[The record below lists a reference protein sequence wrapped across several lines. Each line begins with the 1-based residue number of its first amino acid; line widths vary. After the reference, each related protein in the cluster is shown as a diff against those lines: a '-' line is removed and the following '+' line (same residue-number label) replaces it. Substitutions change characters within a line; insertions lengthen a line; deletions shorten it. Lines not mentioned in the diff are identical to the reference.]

1 MSRERCKIGVV
12 APASRMSADVATSVP
27 ALAERLYPERTPEI
41 VFHPQCFASHGHFAG
56 DDEARAQAFLD
67 IANDGS
73 YDAVWFARG
82 GYGSCRVVESII
94 SRLMQPSWRKAYVG
108 YSDAGMLL
116 AALYRVG
123 FTAVAHGPVAQDIL
137 REGGEA
143 AVARALAWMIDR
155 APEAL
160 EPSVNGAK
168 KTAAFNMTVLSHL
181 LGTPLEPDLDGH
193 VLMLEEVGEAMYR
206 IDRSLFHI
214 TSNANVRRVSGIKL
228 GRCSNITP
236 NQPDFGMNEAD
247 VVQYWC
253 RRAGIAWLGRAD
265 IGHDIHNKIVPFGPR
280 R

>member
-12 APASRMSADVATSVP
+12 APASRMSPDVATRVP
-27 ALAERLYPERTPEI
+27 ALAGRLYPERTPEI
-41 VFHPQCFASHGHFAG
+41 IFHPQCFASHGHFAG

-82 GYGSCRVVESII
+82 GYGSCRVAESIV
-94 SRLMQPSWRKAYVG
+94 SRLTPPSRHKAYVG

-116 AALYRVG
+116 AALYRAG
-123 FTAVAHGPVAQDIL
+123 FTAVAHGPVAQDI
-137 REGGEA
+137 RRDGGDG
-143 AVARALAWMIDR
+143 AVARALAWMMDR

-160 EPSVNGAK
+160 EPSVDGTK

-214 TSNANVRRVSGIKL
+214 TSNANVGTVRNLVCEAIVMEGKGASYGNRERPAGPASG
-228 GRCSNITP
+228 R
-236 NQPDFGMNEAD
+236 
-247 VVQYWC
+247 
-253 RRAGIAWLGRAD
+253 
-265 IGHDIHNKIVPFGPR
+265 PR
-280 R
+280 SEGCIQ